1 MIYGFG
7 HVTFCVCAQTFQGL
21 LTVSQET
28 ATSVV
33 VPGFLHK
40 KMGKPWQSQKI
51 SLIGPTKQI
60 EVTNFESFGI
70 ECPSCT
76 ELGGKL
82 TRLVQLSRLPEIS
95 LSVAGFDFLRTL
107 VGGRALISPSGLQ
120 IRAIGRKRQLRVM
133 RGTST
138 LPNPRP
144 LLDQHGLVSIALYC
158 SEETL
163 GAYRDREDLQASF
176 GEIRV
181 AGQDFRLGFL
191 AVGELWIELI
201 NKVA

>member
-7 HVTFCVCAQTFQGL
+7 HITFCVCAQTFQDL

-28 ATSVV
+28 STAVV
-33 VPGFLHK
+33 IPGFLHE
-40 KMGKPWQSQKI
+40 KMSERWQSQKI

-70 ECPSCT
+70 ECRSCT
-76 ELGGKL
+76 ALSKELTQL
-82 TRLVQLSRLPEIS
+82 MQLSRLPEIS
-95 LSVAGFDFLRTL
+95 LSPAGFDFLRTL
-107 VGGRALISPSGLQ
+107 VGGRGLISPSGLQ
-120 IRAIGRKRQLRVM
+120 IRAIGRKRQLRVV
-133 RGTST
+133 RGKSA
-138 LPNPRP
+138 LPDPRP
-144 LLDQHGLVSIALYC
+144 LLDEHGLVSIALYC

-163 GAYRDREDLQASF
+163 SIYCNREDLQASF

-181 AGQDFRLGFL
+181 GDQDFRLGFL
-191 AVGELWIELI
+191 AAGELWIELI